1 MAIDFLNNVS
11 LNKNEL
17 RQARIENQTSDA
29 NAGTGVEGQLYFN
42 TIDDVLRVWAGGTWT
57 SVSGDITEVQ
67 ASTTASLLGISVVDA
82 TGPIPK
88 IGIDIN
94 GSDALGGTAN
104 AADTLLIYDS
114 DVAKNKKITVANLVA
129 AAPQGDITAV
139 TVTSP
144 ITGGGTS
151 GSIAIGHANQANTP
165 TTDATTLAFGATF
178 DVYTD
183 VTTNAT
189 GHVTDHEITTFTLP
203 SSPVTSITGGTDI
216 TITGTAAVPV
226 INQTAITRSDS
237 TSTAS
242 PAAGATFT
250 AVDSVTSSTTGNIT
264 ALNLKTITL
273 PADTNDNTTYTLP
286 TTNGNNPDIVLT
298 GSDSSTDIINING
311 TSTTVKVTGSGTN
324 TLGFDLV
331 DDVTIVNDLTIGG
344 EFTASGTGQSSFGGQ
359 VTIPTTP
366 SAGTD
371 AASKSYVD
379 SLVAGGL
386 TFKDGFNAGTGALDG
401 GGNLTTGATRV
412 ALEVGDF
419 YVVTTAGSFYG
430 SVTLDVGDSVIA
442 KLAAAAGTSDINDW
456 VIIQGDEG
464 VVTFTNSNGGTY
476 VAYGSTNTGA
486 IGAVTIGDV
495 DLTAVDG
502 TSTTTTKFLS
512 KDNTWDVPS
521 YTTNTDAT
529 YAIQADAKSGSSV
542 PLTLNGS
549 NGGADTTVNL
559 TEGANITLTRN
570 SATEITI
577 ASTDT
582 GALGDRVALTGGSTA
597 GGLTTFAYTV
607 TSSFAG
613 AVALDVKCEV
623 ITAAGQTV
631 YADITRS
638 GTTLNVIFAGTVA
651 DSDYEALLTYVG

>member
-1 MAIDFLNNVS
+1 MAIQFVNN
-11 LNKNEL
+11 LDINQNYLE
-17 RQARIENQTSDA
+17 QAAIENLAADPAS
-29 NAGTGVEGQLYFN
+29 GVLGQLIFN
-42 TIDDVLRVWAGGTWT
+42 TT
-57 SVSGDITEVQ
+57 SGEIKVC
-67 ASTTASLLGISVVDA
+67 TTASPTAAVYTAVGGGVESITTANSTFVNLADSGTASVPILTASLSASGTPDA
-82 TGPIPK
+82 TKYLRGDNAWEAISAIP
-88 IGIDIN
+88 
-94 GSDALGGTAN
+94 GT
-104 AADTLLIYDS
+104 YDWDLQTDS
-114 DVAKNKKITVANLVA
+114 GAGAKVTVASGDTVVFTSGNSTLDVTNSGLSTSINL
-129 AAPQGDITAV
+129 PTTAV
-139 TVTSP
+139 TAGSYTYTALTVDAYGR
-144 ITGGGTS
+144 ITAASSGT
-151 GSIAIGHANQANTP
+151 
-165 TTDATTLAFGATF
+165 
-178 DVYTD
+178 
-183 VTTNAT
+183 
-189 GHVTDHEITTFTLP
+189 
-203 SSPVTSITGGTDI
+203 SPVTSITGGTDI

-226 INQTAITRSDS
+226 INQTAITRLD
-237 TSTAS
+237 TVSTAS

-311 TSTTVKVTGSGTN
+311 TGTTVEVTGSGTN
-324 TLGFDLV
+324 TLEFDLV

-366 SAGTD
+366 VAATD

-401 GGNLTTGATRV
+401 GGNLTNGAARV

-464 VVTFTNSNGGTY
+464 VVSFTNSNGGTY
-476 VAYGSTNTGA
+476 VAYGSTNNGA

-502 TSTTTTKFLS
+502 TSDTATRFLS

-521 YTTNTDAT
+521 YTTNTDAK
-529 YAIQADAKSGSSV
+529 YALTAAAKSGSSV
-542 PLTLNGS
+542 PLTLTGS
-549 NGGADTTVNL
+549 NGGATTVVNL
-559 TEGANITLTRN
+559 TEGSNITLTRN
-570 SATEITI
+570 SSGQVTI

-597 GGLTTFAYTV
+597 GGLTTFDYTV
-607 TSSFAG
+607 TNSFAG

-631 YADITRS
+631 YADVTRS
-638 GTTLNVIFAGTVA
+638 GTTLSVIFTGTVA
-651 DSDYEALLTYVG
+651 DNAYEALLTYVG

>member
-1 MAIDFLNNVS
+1 MAIQFVNN
-11 LNKNEL
+11 LDINQNYLE
-17 RQARIENQTSDA
+17 QAAIENLAADPAS
-29 NAGTGVEGQLYFN
+29 GVLGQLIFN
-42 TIDDVLRVWAGGTWT
+42 T
-57 SVSGDITEVQ
+57 SSGEIKVC
-67 ASTTASLLGISVVDA
+67 TTASPTAAVYTAVGGGVESITTANSMFVSLADSGTASAPILTASLSATGTPDA
-82 TGPIPK
+82 TKYLRGDNAWEAISAIPGTYDWDLQTDSGAGAK
-88 IGIDIN
+88 VTVNSGDTVVFTSGNSTLDVTNSGLSTSIN
-94 GSDALGGTAN
+94 LPT
-104 AADTLLIYDS
+104 
-114 DVAKNKKITVANLVA
+114 
-129 AAPQGDITAV
+129 TAV
-139 TVTSP
+139 TAGSYTYTALTVDAYGR
-144 ITGGGTS
+144 ITAASSGT
-151 GSIAIGHANQANTP
+151 
-165 TTDATTLAFGATF
+165 
-178 DVYTD
+178 
-183 VTTNAT
+183 
-189 GHVTDHEITTFTLP
+189 
-203 SSPVTSITGGTDI
+203 SPVTSITGGTDI
-216 TITGTAAVPV
+216 TITGTAAVPI

-401 GGNLTTGATRV
+401 GGNLTTGAARV

-464 VVTFTNSNGGTY
+464 VVTFTNSNGGGY

-529 YAIQADAKSGSSV
+529 YALQADAKSGSSV

-549 NGGADTTVNL
+549 DGGADTTVNL

-631 YADITRS
+631 YADVTRS
-638 GTTLNVIFAGTVA
+638 GTTLSVIFTGTVA
-651 DSDYEALLTYVG
+651 DSTYEALLTYVG

>member
-1 MAIDFLNNVS
+1 MAIQFVNN
-11 LNKNEL
+11 LDINQNYLE
-17 RQARIENQTSDA
+17 QAAIENLAADPAS
-29 NAGTGVEGQLYFN
+29 GVLGQLIFN
-42 TIDDVLRVWAGGTWT
+42 TT
-57 SVSGDITEVQ
+57 SGEIKVC
-67 ASTTASLLGISVVDA
+67 TTASPTAAVYTAVGGGVESITTANSTFVSLADTGSASVPILTASLSATGSPSAVKYLRGDNTWATPPGTYGWGLQTDSGAGAKVEVDSGDTVVFTSGNSTIDVTNSGLSTSINLPTTGVTAASYTNTALTVDA
-82 TGPIPK
+82 YGR
-88 IGIDIN
+88 
-94 GSDALGGTAN
+94 
-104 AADTLLIYDS
+104 
-114 DVAKNKKITVANLVA
+114 
-129 AAPQGDITAV
+129 ITAA
-139 TVTSP
+139 SS
-144 ITGGGTS
+144 GT
-151 GSIAIGHANQANTP
+151 
-165 TTDATTLAFGATF
+165 
-178 DVYTD
+178 
-183 VTTNAT
+183 
-189 GHVTDHEITTFTLP
+189 
-203 SSPVTSITGGTDI
+203 SPVTSITGGTDI
-216 TITGTAAVPV
+216 TITGTAAVPI
-226 INQTAITRSDS
+226 INQTAITRTDT
-237 TSTAS
+237 TSAAS

-298 GSDSSTDIINING
+298 GLNPSSTDIINMNG
-311 TSTTVKVTGSGTN
+311 TSTTVKVTGSNTN
-324 TLGFDLV
+324 TLTFDLV
-331 DDVTIVNDLTIGG
+331 DDVTIVDDLTIGG

-366 SAGTD
+366 VAGTD

-386 TFKDGFNAGTGALDG
+386 TFKDGFNAGTGVLDG

-464 VVTFTNSNGGTY
+464 VVSFTNSNNGTY
-476 VAYGSTNTGA
+476 VAYGSTNNGA

-502 TSTTTTKFLS
+502 TSDTATRFLS

-521 YTTNTDAT
+521 YTTNTDAK
-529 YAIQADAKSGSSV
+529 YALTAAAKSGSSV
-542 PLTLNGS
+542 PLTLTGS
-549 NGGADTTVNL
+549 NGGATTVVNL
-559 TEGANITLTRN
+559 TEGSNITLTRN
-570 SATEITI
+570 SSGQVTI

-597 GGLTTFAYTV
+597 GGLTTFDYTV
-607 TSSFAG
+607 TNSFAG

-631 YADITRS
+631 YADVTRS
-638 GTTLNVIFAGTVA
+638 GTTLSVIFTGTVA
-651 DSDYEALLTYVG
+651 DNAYEALLTYVG

>member
-1 MAIDFLNNVS
+1 MAIQFVNN
-11 LNKNEL
+11 LDINQNYLE
-17 RQARIENQTSDA
+17 QAAIENLAADPAS
-29 NAGTGVEGQLYFN
+29 GVLGQLIFN
-42 TIDDVLRVWAGGTWT
+42 TT
-57 SVSGDITEVQ
+57 SGEIKVC
-67 ASTTASLLGISVVDA
+67 TTASPTAAVYTAVGGGVESITTANSTFVNLADSGTASVPILTASLSASGTPDATKYLRGDNAWEAISAIPGTYDWDLQTDSGAGAKVTVGSGDTVVFTSGNSTLDVTNSGLSNLPTTGVTAASYTYTALTVDA
-82 TGPIPK
+82 YGR
-88 IGIDIN
+88 
-94 GSDALGGTAN
+94 
-104 AADTLLIYDS
+104 
-114 DVAKNKKITVANLVA
+114 
-129 AAPQGDITAV
+129 ITAA
-139 TVTSP
+139 SS
-144 ITGGGTS
+144 GT
-151 GSIAIGHANQANTP
+151 
-165 TTDATTLAFGATF
+165 
-178 DVYTD
+178 
-183 VTTNAT
+183 
-189 GHVTDHEITTFTLP
+189 
-203 SSPVTSITGGTDI
+203 SPVTSITGGTDI
-216 TITGTAAVPV
+216 TITGTAAVPI
-226 INQTAITRSDS
+226 INQTAITRLD
-237 TSTAS
+237 TVSTAS

-273 PADTNDNTTYTLP
+273 PADTNTTYTLP
-286 TTNGNNPDIVLT
+286 VTNGDNPDIVLT
-298 GSDSSTDIINING
+298 GFNPSSTDIINING

-401 GGNLTTGATRV
+401 GGNLTTGAARV

-502 TSTTTTKFLS
+502 TSTTGTRFLS

-521 YTTNTDAT
+521 YTTNVDTKYDLT
-529 YAIQADAKSGSSV
+529 GGVSGGTSYAIALTGTDSSLDKVLLAPGS
-542 PLTLNGS
+542 
-549 NGGADTTVNL
+549 
-559 TEGANITLTRN
+559 NITLTDSGSN
-570 SATEITI
+570 TVTI
-577 ASTDT
+577 SSTDT

-597 GGLTTFAYTV
+597 GGLTTFDYTV

-631 YADITRS
+631 YADVTRS
-638 GTTLNVIFAGTVA
+638 GTTLSVIFTGTVA
-651 DSDYEALLTYVG
+651 DSAYEALLTYVG